1 MQLQKFL
8 EGKPLFYKEI
18 DYTRM
23 PRAFRSIKG
32 ALKPFKIIHIIGTN
46 GKGST
51 GRFLAQILR
60 STGASVGH
68 YTSPHIFKFNE
79 RFWLNGCVASDE
91 ILETAHE
98 RLQNLLS
105 DEFKIKTSYF
115 EYATLLAAVLFEGCD
130 YFVCEAGM
138 GGEFDATNVYDKILS
153 LFTPIG
159 LDHMAMLGDTIER
172 ISLTKFNAMSG
183 VNILNDTMNETS
195 LKVALDIARTRRA
208 KLNFASEILDID
220 EKNEILDYAQ
230 RFDLPDFLISN
241 LTLAAAVAK
250 QLGVKF
256 DMKNL
261 GALDLGGRCERVA
274 RNLYADVG
282 HNELGAQAIARNFKG
297 KKLTL
302 IYNSFLDKD
311 FRAVL
316 SALKPV
322 VSSVLV
328 YDYKSEERELG
339 GELIKKALMQ
349 LNLPYRDF
357 VRSDMAEILAATNGK
372 TYLAFGS
379 FYLVEAFLRDYYASK
394 GL

>member
-32 ALKPFKIIHIIGTN
+32 ALKPFKIIHVIGTN

-91 ILETAHE
+91 ILEAAHE

-172 ISLTKFNAMSG
+172 ISLTKFNAMSDT
-183 VNILNDTMNETS
+183 NILNDTMNETS

-208 KLNFASEILDID
+208 KLNFASEILNLD

-241 LTLAAAVAK
+241 LTLAAAAAR

-339 GELIKKALMQ
+339 GEHIKKALTQ

-357 VRSDMAEILAATNGK
+357 ARSDMTEILAARNGK

>member
-23 PRAFRSIKG
+23 PRAFHSIKG
-32 ALKPFKIIHIIGTN
+32 ALKPFKIVHIIGTN

-91 ILETAHE
+91 ILEAAHE
-98 RLQNLLS
+98 KLQNLLS

-130 YFVCEAGM
+130 HFVCEAGM

-172 ISLTKFNAMSG
+172 ISLTKFNAMSDT
-183 VNILNDTMNETS
+183 NILNDTMNETS

-208 KLNFASEILDID
+208 KLNFASEILNLD

-241 LTLAAAVAK
+241 LTLAAAAAR

-261 GALDLGGRCERVA
+261 GALDLGGRCERVE

-322 VSSVLV
+322 VSNVLV

-339 GELIKKALMQ
+339 GELIKKALAQ
-349 LNLPYRDF
+349 LELPYRDF
-357 VRSDMAEILAATNGK
+357 ARSDMAEILAATNGK

>member
-1 MQLQKFL
+1 MQLEKFL

-32 ALKPFKIIHIIGTN
+32 ALKPFKIIHVIGTN

-60 STGASVGH
+60 SAGASVGH

-91 ILETAHE
+91 ILEAAHE

-130 YFVCEAGM
+130 HFVCEAGM

-183 VNILNDTMNETS
+183 MNILNDTMNETS

-208 KLNFASEILDID
+208 KLNFASEILDLD

-241 LTLAAAVAK
+241 LTLAAAAAK

-339 GELIKKALMQ
+339 GELIKKALTQ